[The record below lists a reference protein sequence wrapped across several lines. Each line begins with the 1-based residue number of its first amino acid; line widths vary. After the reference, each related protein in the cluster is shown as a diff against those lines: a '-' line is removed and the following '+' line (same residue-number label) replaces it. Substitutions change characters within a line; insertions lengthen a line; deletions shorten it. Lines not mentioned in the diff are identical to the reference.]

1 MTREEFEEICGR
13 FPNMHLQPSYGQTET
28 SPCVTIADWNAS
40 NEDKA
45 VSAGRVIEHVSVR
58 ICSPE
63 TGEPVEDGD
72 GEIQVKGYNVM
83 KGYYNLPK
91 ANEKAFTGD
100 GWLKTGDIGRLDA
113 KGELHITGRIKE
125 MIIRAGENISPQ
137 EIEQVI
143 RQLKWVCGVKVIGI
157 PAEVLQEEIAAC
169 IVPVPGC
176 QVDKEGL
183 LRYLK
188 PRLAHY
194 KIPAYVLTFDKFPM
208 NASGKIH
215 LKRLKEMALEK
226 IRELKET

>member
-1 MTREEFEEICGR
+1 MKR
-13 FPNMHLQPSYGQTET
+13 HLPG
-28 SPCVTIADWNAS
+28 
-40 NEDKA
+40 
-45 VSAGRVIEHVSVR
+45 
-58 ICSPE
+58 
-63 TGEPVEDGD
+63 
-72 GEIQVKGYNVM
+72 
-83 KGYYNLPK
+83 
-91 ANEKAFTGD
+91 
-100 GWLKTGDIGRLDA
+100 LKTGDIGRLDA